1 VLKTFSGRRIIYVG
15 EGPGGFCAEPR
26 FFEELFLHWR
36 VVRTLDLG
44 PQLGGQEAYSKLYVC
59 PHGLSLKLV
68 QLPTS
73 RSSMTSSG
81 AGSSQRS
88 VAPSSRGNER
98 RMVTSAIAETQ
109 ERLQTPPRKRP
120 RRAGRGSTNS
130 STSSSNSNRSSV
142 GPLPANAKLIE
153 LTTIL
158 GSRGEYHMRQL
169 VSKLVDRR
177 KNDGSSVLSTVINVI
192 LAGAGSKELVRPGDV
207 DAPASSQGVSS
218 AAVEDLAQMVAEGY
232 EAVEGDSP
240 LPRLVTLK
248 QKLALSSISKSKS
261 PRQLRIR
268 PTVVTSEG
276 GEKSSTSRLRHL
288 RNFECFFRTLYSTLA
303 GDGMDGVQLLA
314 RLNSF
319 LLGVPGSKPG
329 DPSLA
334 SVGILDLRTVVAE
347 AACAGCAGLLE
358 VIYSQEADVKHMQMT
373 TPLGGRVP
381 SRSAA
386 EQMKQRLEGM
396 MDVLKGMTSI
406 LGLERCRDSSEAIR
420 AMVLSN
426 AGFAS
431 WTCSLEDADFSAALV
446 AKLVPGLADRSLVV
460 RGMILEQIHRTLKVD
475 ARTLSSLKRPQLVT
489 LAPHVLRRCFDQDTT
504 VRLWA
509 VRCLHTIVGA
519 ADALDDDRS
528 DDHDE
533 EEQVLSDE
541 DCQLVSNLVW
551 HPDLALRM
559 EAMTFVDAHVF
570 GDPGV
575 LRGVPARDGSDASSA
590 ESTTALLM
598 IVEFIIQYGDDQE
611 VPELTFRIAE
621 AIYKLGPSRRS
632 HLCCFMTY
640 TDLLLGGL
648 DSPQQPSQPTA
659 SSAEKSVLLALLSA
673 TVRLCGGEYS
683 SKAILERLNKSLD
696 ESWVKLVLERFRDST
711 KDLVMVAE
719 VIRGLVHKAGDYDVI
734 DESCAEAFESLL
746 TETTD
751 ETLLS
756 LTADL
761 LSVRYA
767 GGDAPAVVASLRQ
780 RCSELV
786 QLPGS
791 MEPLTDD
798 LKRVFALSKH
808 WDVLHDDYGLLANL
822 LERVDRRVTALE
834 ANSSLEDAPSPELV
848 SLVLLILTLTSMRR
862 LQDGTAAEEHKLCM
876 ADLSMLCLG
885 TVEHDVTE
893 EAAGLRFIAFIIQLF
908 VLDLIGDS
916 EPLIG
921 GRSPTRIDQI
931 LGDYVRELLLDASLP
946 GPVKLQQRWGPAF
959 NEAVSLVMTKNNSDA
974 SFERRK
980 AAILACS
987 VGLYC
992 SRSDLILC
1000 GSVGSWLVRQVVDG
1014 SSELASEVMAAL
1026 KFRRQ
1031 HLQGS
1036 EQWKTH
1042 WDMMLKSVWRHAVSK
1057 NGGKDAL
1064 KLSSTLCKG
1073 VGVQLQKGGHE
1084 ELADSIKETIS
1095 ASEGDE
1101 RFLSALQPWLSRGL
1115 LLRGEKVSLAEW
1127 MLRADVRDRFPDT
1140 PKQSWEAAAN
1150 VLTRG
1155 SAKRKPAAPSPTQLP
1170 SSQSSSA
1177 ATSR

>member
-1 VLKTFSGRRIIYVG
+1 MA
-15 EGPGGFCAEPR
+15 P
-26 FFEELFLHWR
+26 
-36 VVRTLDLG
+36 
-44 PQLGGQEAYSKLYVC
+44 
-59 PHGLSLKLV
+59 LSSS
-68 QLPTS
+68 S
-73 RSSMTSSG
+73 RSSMASNG
-81 AGSSQRS
+81 ASQRS
-88 VAPSSRGNER
+88 AAPSSRGGER
-98 RMVTSAIAETQ
+98 MLTSAIAETQ
-109 ERLQTPPRKRP
+109 ERVQTPPRKRV
-120 RRAGRGSTNS
+120 RRTSRVATNS
-130 STSSSNSNRSSV
+130 STSSSNSNRSST

-177 KNDGSSVLSTVINVI
+177 KNDGSSILSTVINVI

-207 DAPASSQGVSS
+207 DASASSQGVSS
-218 AAVEDLAQMVAEGY
+218 AAVEDLAQIVVGGY

-261 PRQLRIR
+261 PRQLRIC

-276 GEKSSTSRLRHL
+276 GEKSATSRLRHL

-303 GDGMDGVQLLA
+303 GDGMDGVQLLS

-319 LLGVPGSKPG
+319 LLGVPGSQPV

-334 SVGILDLRTVVAE
+334 SVAILDVRTVVAV
-347 AACAGCAGLLE
+347 AACAGCAGLIE
-358 VIYSQEADVKHMQMT
+358 VIHSQEADVKHMQMT

-420 AMVLSN
+420 TMVLSN

-431 WTCSLEDADFSAALV
+431 WLCSLEDEHFSAAVV
-446 AKLVPGLADRSLVV
+446 AKLVPGLADRSTVV
-460 RGMILEQIHRTLKVD
+460 RGMILEQIHRTLRVG
-475 ARTLSSLKRPQLVT
+475 ARTLSLKRPQLVT

-509 VRCLHTIVGA
+509 VRCLHAIVGA
-519 ADALDDDRS
+519 ADTLDDDRS
-528 DDHDE
+528 DDDE

-559 EAMTFVDAHVF
+559 EAMNFVDAHVF

-575 LRGVPARDGSDASSA
+575 LRGVPARDGGDASSA
-590 ESTTALLM
+590 ESATALLM

-611 VPELTFRIAE
+611 VPELTYRIAE
-621 AIYKLGPSRRS
+621 AIYKLSPSRRC
-632 HLCCFMTY
+632 HLCCFTTY

-648 DSPQQPSQPTA
+648 DSPQQPSQPTT

-673 TVRLCGGEYS
+673 TVRLCGSEYS
-683 SKAILERLNKSLD
+683 SKAILEGLNKSLD
-696 ESWVKLVLERFRDST
+696 ESWVKLVLDRFRDST

-719 VIRGLVHKAGDYDVI
+719 VIRALVHKGGDYDVI
-734 DESCAEAFESLL
+734 DESCADAFESLL

-761 LSVRYA
+761 LSNRYA
-767 GGDAPAVVASLRQ
+767 GEDAPAVVASLRQ

-791 MEPLTDD
+791 RGPLTDD
-798 LKRVFALSKH
+798 LKRIFALSKH
-808 WDVLHDDYGLLANL
+808 WDVLHDDYSLLANL
-822 LERVDRRVTALE
+822 LELVDRRVTALE
-834 ANSSLEDAPSPELV
+834 ATSSLEDAPSPELV
-848 SLVLLILTLTSMRR
+848 SLVLLILTLTSLRR

-908 VLDLIGDS
+908 VLDLIGGS
-916 EPLIG
+916 EPLRG
-921 GRSPTRIDQI
+921 GRSPTRVDQI

-959 NEAVSLVMTKNNSDA
+959 NEAVSQVMTKNNSDA

-1000 GSVGSWLVRQVVDG
+1000 GSVGSWLTRQVVDG

-1042 WDMMLKSVWRHAVSK
+1042 WDMLLKAVWRHAVSK
-1057 NGGKDAL
+1057 NGAKDAL

-1084 ELADSIKETIS
+1084 ELAASIKVRR
-1095 ASEGDE
+1095 ASI
-1101 RFLSALQPWLSRGL
+1101 LIH
-1115 LLRGEKVSLAEW
+1115 
-1127 MLRADVRDRFPDT
+1127 
-1140 PKQSWEAAAN
+1140 
-1150 VLTRG
+1150 
-1155 SAKRKPAAPSPTQLP
+1155 
-1170 SSQSSSA
+1170 SQSSRRIRFLLRRETNDS
-1177 ATSR
+1177 